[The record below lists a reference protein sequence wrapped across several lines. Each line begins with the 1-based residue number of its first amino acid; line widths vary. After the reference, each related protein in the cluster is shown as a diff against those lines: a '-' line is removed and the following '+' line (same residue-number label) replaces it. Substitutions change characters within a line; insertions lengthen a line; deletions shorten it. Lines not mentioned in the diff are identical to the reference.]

1 MRRAP
6 DGRRR
11 LRPLV
16 RSPRRVAALLVLTSA
31 AATVL
36 MVHLF
41 PAAAE
46 NPRSG
51 RLEIAEGPATAPGV
65 YVGGDDLTGPAS
77 SNADLRGH
85 GQKLDRA
92 ASSPLLGGDGPVAAP
107 SPDGRLV
114 AYSTW
119 AWTRDVDWSKAFG
132 EQGIAIG
139 DPLGTPT
146 LRVHDT
152 HGNRD
157 RALEAGTFDAA
168 WRADGALAY
177 VRGDP
182 VSYRANL
189 PYLANVVV
197 RASATGDPVAWT
209 QRADRYRVYGWA
221 GDRLILARG
230 QESGGADAEVLD
242 GPGKIRLL
250 AGQAGLLGISAD
262 GRQAL
267 VSVGAPGAGGMTLSL
282 RNVADSTEA
291 ASLALS
297 SVIDPVTGQALSWIA
312 GPGSWT
318 GDHVLV
324 SSDAGLVV
332 LHVTAESA
340 SVEQVLHVD
349 LDRVTT
355 GSIYEPRFADDAAR
369 TVVWW
374 ADVPRDGAA
383 PASAQFVCDR
393 YALTC
398 KRGANVAAS
407 RAPRPVYNLSGGE
420 R

>member
-6 DGRRR
+6 EGRWR

-16 RSPRRVAALLVLTSA
+16 RSPRLVVALLVLASA

-46 NPRSG
+46 NPHSG
-51 RLEIAEGPATAPGV
+51 RLEITEGAATAPGV

-92 ASSPLLGGDGPVAAP
+92 ASSPLVGGDGPVAAP

-119 AWTRDVDWSKAFG
+119 AWTKDVDWSKAFG
-132 EQGIAIG
+132 EQGIATA

-146 LRVHDT
+146 LRIHDT

-157 RALEAGTFDAA
+157 RALEPGTFGAA

-177 VRGDP
+177 ARGDP

-197 RASATGDPVAWT
+197 RASATADPLAWT
-209 QRADRYRVYGWA
+209 EQADRYRVYGWA
-221 GDRLILARG
+221 GGRLIVTRG
-230 QESGGADAEVLD
+230 QEGGGADAEVLD

-250 AGQAGLLGISAD
+250 AAQAGVLGISPD
-262 GRQAL
+262 GRHAL
-267 VSVGAPGAGGMTLSL
+267 VSVGTPGDGAVTISL

-291 ASLALS
+291 ARLPLS
-297 SVIDPVTGQALSWIA
+297 TAVDPVTGQVLSWVA

-332 LHVTAESA
+332 LHVDARSV

-349 LDRVTT
+349 LARVTT

-374 ADVPRDGAA
+374 ADVPRNGAA
-383 PASAQFVCDR
+383 PESAQFVCDR
-393 YALTC
+393 YTLTC

-407 RAPRPVYNLSGGE
+407 HAPRPVYDSSGGG